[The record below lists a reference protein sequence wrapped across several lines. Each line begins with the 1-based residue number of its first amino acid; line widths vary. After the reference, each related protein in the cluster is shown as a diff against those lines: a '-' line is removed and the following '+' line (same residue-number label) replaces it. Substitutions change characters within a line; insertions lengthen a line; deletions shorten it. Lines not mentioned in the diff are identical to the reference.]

1 MSSYYLKSVLLQFNY
16 YKELGDKTIDQ
27 IPENK
32 LSYKVNAQT
41 NSINTIVKH
50 LSGNMASRWSDFLTT
65 DGEKKWRN
73 REDEFNDT
81 IQSKEDLIHLWN
93 KGWEI
98 LFNSLEQLTDD
109 DLEKINYIRSFEEII
124 GGVLMSKSNLLIPF
138 GLVNGVMKFVD
149 DVPNGKESGA
159 ICAACNNPLIARN
172 GGSRR
177 AHHFA
182 HAHQTACENG
192 VETAIHKMAKQ
203 VLLDYKE
210 IQLPE
215 SRKSVQLE
223 LGGGHFILEQG
234 GFIAGEPV
242 IIPEQRFSADDGK
255 EEV

>member
-109 DLEKINYIRSFEEII
+109 DLEKINYIRNEGHTVVESINRQLCHYSYHV
-124 GGVLMSKSNLLIPF
+124 GQLVYLGVLICGKDWNSLSIPKGESDQFNSDKFSKP
-138 GLVNGVMKFVD
+138 K
-149 DVPNGKESGA
+149 
-159 ICAACNNPLIARN
+159 
-172 GGSRR
+172 
-177 AHHFA
+177 
-182 HAHQTACENG
+182 T
-192 VETAIHKMAKQ
+192 
-203 VLLDYKE
+203 
-210 IQLPE
+210 
-215 SRKSVQLE
+215 RKNFLE
-223 LGGGHFILEQG
+223 
-234 GFIAGEPV
+234 
-242 IIPEQRFSADDGK
+242 D
-255 EEV
+255 